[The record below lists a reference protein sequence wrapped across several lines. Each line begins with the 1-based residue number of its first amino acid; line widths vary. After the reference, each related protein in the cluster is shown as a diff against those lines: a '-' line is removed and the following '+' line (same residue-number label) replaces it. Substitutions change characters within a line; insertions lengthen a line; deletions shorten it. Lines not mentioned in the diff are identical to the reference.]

1 MLIDYI
7 KAAMRQAKYEQMEN
21 GRYFGRIPVCRG
33 AWGEGNILEECRDDL
48 EGALQD
54 WIVVKLRF
62 ADKLPVVDGISLNL
76 RKPAKYVEAPL
87 VGEKW

>member
-7 KAAMRQAKYEQMEN
+7 KAAMRHARYERMEN
-21 GRYFGRIPVCRG
+21 GRFFGRIPPCKGV
-33 AWGEGNILEECRDDL
+33 WGEGKTLEGCRDDL

-62 ADKLPVVDGISLNL
+62 ADKLPVVDGINLNL
-76 RKPAKYVEAPL
+76 HGKPLKYAEAH
-87 VGEKW
+87 